1 MLSAS
6 CEVIG
11 RSSQVY
17 IVGDG
22 RCRPSKSIKF
32 NQVPTISCHQ
42 SKNPSNSSVS
52 VPARRVNGA
61 TTNTTAKFPDG
72 YRRSVG
78 ICLVKPSKMVFMGSR
93 TKSTRFF
100 QMPQGGANEGEDLR
114 SAAMR
119 ELQEETGVTSAEFLA
134 EAPYWMSYD
143 FPPHSRHLLNRRWG
157 TNYKGQA
164 QKWFLFKFTG
174 NEEEINILGDG
185 SKKPEFVHWSW
196 ILAEK
201 VVESQAVDY
210 KKQDYGTIMEFF
222 IPYLQEEYGDAA
234 ELQKPVHSKSLD
246 GLTPR
251 LMDKPL
257 MNNRSEH
264 RALSH

>member
-78 ICLVKPSKMVFMGSR
+78 ICLVKPSKMV
-93 TKSTRFF
+93 RFNASKDCVF
-100 QMPQGGANEGEDLR
+100 LSLTSKQGGANEGEDLR

-164 QKWFLFKFTG
+164 QKW
-174 NEEEINILGDG
+174 
-185 SKKPEFVHWSW
+185 
-196 ILAEK
+196 
-201 VVESQAVDY
+201 
-210 KKQDYGTIMEFF
+210 YG
-222 IPYLQEEYGDAA
+222 L
-234 ELQKPVHSKSLD
+234 
-246 GLTPR
+246 
-251 LMDKPL
+251 
-257 MNNRSEH
+257 
-264 RALSH
+264 

>member
-1 MLSAS
+1 MWSAS

-22 RCRPSKSIKF
+22 RCCPSKSIKF
-32 NQVPTISCHQ
+32 NQVPTISCHE
-42 SKNPSNSSVS
+42 SKNHSNSSVS

-93 TKSTRFF
+93 NKSTRFF

-134 EAPYWMSYD
+134 EAPYWMSYY
-143 FPPHSRHLLNRRWG
+143 FPPHSRYLLNRRWG

-164 QKWFLFKFTG
+164 QKWQWITR
-174 NEEEINILGDG
+174 
-185 SKKPEFVHWSW
+185 SKTMEQLWS
-196 ILAEK
+196 
-201 VVESQAVDY
+201 S
-210 KKQDYGTIMEFF
+210 
-222 IPYLQEEYGDAA
+222 
-234 ELQKPVHSKSLD
+234 
-246 GLTPR
+246 
-251 LMDKPL
+251 
-257 MNNRSEH
+257 
-264 RALSH
+264 LSHISRKNMVMQLNCRNRYTVKVLTVLLRD